1 MTAATQAT
9 EQGQTIAKLV
19 VVVVVAAVVAVV
31 VVVAYSSVVM
41 YSQHL
46 VGGFKHFLFSIIYG
60 IILPIDQ
67 YFSRWLKHV
76 KTTNQVV

>member
-19 VVVVVAAVVAVV
+19 VVAAVAVV

-46 VGGFKHFLFSIIYG
+46 VGGFKHFLFSIG
-60 IILPIDQ
+60 P
-67 YFSRWLKHV
+67 
-76 KTTNQVV
+76 